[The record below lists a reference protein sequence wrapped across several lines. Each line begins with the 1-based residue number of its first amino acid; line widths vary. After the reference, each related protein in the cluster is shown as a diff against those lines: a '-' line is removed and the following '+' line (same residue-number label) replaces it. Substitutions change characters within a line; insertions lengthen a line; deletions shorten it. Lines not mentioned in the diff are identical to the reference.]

1 MKKSAKKPA
10 PSSSPSETASFNLQ
24 QSRLDRY
31 FPHITQS
38 SKGTLTENEQKEA
51 ETKSKINQL
60 ETKVR
65 KLAEDR
71 DRHENKC
78 SILSSQ
84 YKKYK
89 RKSRESIVQMLKE
102 KFQKIRQER
111 RLIQPQ
117 LGYFNSNREYIEGFI
132 IPEIKRQIE
141 QKQEKV

>member
-38 SKGTLTENEQKEA
+38 SKGTLTEKKREA

-71 DRHENKC
+71 DRRENKF